1 MLIVYQ
7 CSGDSTGGFYV
18 PWGEYPEIEGGTS
31 TSVPLCALALL
42 ESIEPDLTDS
52 RDVVVVD
59 QGKDEELALFL
70 GRLLESVG
78 AITDKMEAAAA
89 AGMSRDPPDCP
100 HTVPVTVFEHGHRL
114 FPRV

>member
-1 MLIVYQ
+1 M
-7 CSGDSTGGFYV
+7 

-42 ESIEPDLTDS
+42 ESIEPDLTDP

-70 GRLLESVG
+70 GRLLAG
-78 AITDKMEAAAA
+78 AYT
-89 AGMSRDPPDCP
+89 R
-100 HTVPVTVFEHGHRL
+100 
-114 FPRV
+114 